1 MFFFLLLFWN
11 NMLQYYFIYPKNSLL
26 FSTLY
31 RNKLT
36 LLCNIFQRNY
46 KSMEPRPVNINMI
59 QPQVEQLITANPQQ
73 FPSPITYTGEIKVTS
88 DKKNASGF
96 YDELNKSQFDA
107 LQNWKSQLQLQ
118 NVTTDFVTY
127 DDLYLLR
134 FLRARKFD
142 LDKTMLMFKN
152 FLKWRDDKHVDDI
165 REHFDFNEMLLV
177 KEQYPHS
184 YHKN

>member
-1 MFFFLLLFWN
+1 
-11 NMLQYYFIYPKNSLL
+11 
-26 FSTLY
+26 
-31 RNKLT
+31 
-36 LLCNIFQRNY
+36 
-46 KSMEPRPVNINMI
+46 MEPQPVNINMM
-59 QPQVEQLITANPQQ
+59 QPQVGQLITFNSQQ
-73 FPSPITYTGEIKVTS
+73 FPSPLTYVGEIKVTS